1 MDTDGRAVTLPPHA
15 LSSSE
20 SRDHTSLDGAV
31 VKKTS
36 EETLSA
42 RLPPEE
48 QERGDDSQLT
58 ADNSA
63 SVGKGLSCSD
73 KVTGLSI
80 EVPSNKQTK
89 QNNSISNN
97 KENSKQLP
105 RFLRRDGGHSLTTET
120 LNFLSFGK

>member
-20 SRDHTSLDGAV
+20 GRDHTSLDGAV

-63 SVGKGLSCSD
+63 SVGKGLSCGD
-73 KVTGLSI
+73 KVTGVKYRSA
-80 EVPSNKQTK
+80 KQ
-89 QNNSISNN
+89 
-97 KENSKQLP
+97 
-105 RFLRRDGGHSLTTET
+105 
-120 LNFLSFGK
+120 